1 MCKNGSR
8 KIINKI
14 TNFLFS
20 HSELICLLFFSQF
33 IIYLILPD
41 HLIPYQIN
49 ITGGDAPSYRYFDFS
64 NLNEILSSHRTFGL
78 PLIIRFYE
86 MFSETLYLW
95 PQVNFIFF
103 SLSCLFF
110 LYSLLKT
117 DFNKL
122 FSFFFV
128 IGLFG
133 SYNLYFFFKGWTE
146 LFSVSF
152 IIFATSFF
160 LLSLKYKKIYLYILT
175 TFLLF
180 YTYQIRPS
188 FVVYIFFFPSYI
200 FFKNLLDKI
209 NFKIVLLNLIRISLL
224 SILPFIIF
232 IFLRMLITDH
242 IGITPF
248 AGVNIAGHATHYM
261 EEKDI
266 YSLSTKHEKF
276 AKGVIDRKRKHVYPC
291 NLFLNEI
298 KELKLNPRK
307 IKKQCFNI
315 YVMSGWLE
323 MIKQIKKLEPF
334 PKNDPR
340 NFNSWDHVETLGIF
354 FTKTGNNNII
364 DRELS
369 NYAWIIILKDHKKE
383 YFTWFIISFYESLIL
398 LFYSLKNLLFF
409 YIFVII
415 FFYLGKK
422 LKFNDAKI
430 LPKINNV
437 KALIFSILLIQFLSL
452 ILTSLTNI
460 PYIRALSAQ
469 SIFLVPSLFAFIIL
483 YFFYDKTKKI

>member
-1 MCKNGSR
+1 MGKV
-8 KIINKI
+8 KIIKKI
-14 TNFLFS
+14 SNFLFS
-20 HSELICLLFFSQF
+20 HSELIGLLFFSQF

-49 ITGGDAPSYRYFDFS
+49 ITEADAPSYRYFDFS
-64 NLNEILSSHRTFGL
+64 TLNEILSSHRTFGL
-78 PLIIRFYE
+78 PLIIKFYE
-86 MFSETLYLW
+86 LFSETLYLW

-110 LYSLLKT
+110 LYSLIKA

-133 SYNLYFFFKGWTE
+133 SYNLYFFFKSWTE

-160 LLSLKYKKIYLYILT
+160 LLSLKYKKIYLYFLT
-175 TFLLF
+175 SFLLF

-188 FVVYIFFFPSYI
+188 FIVYIFFFPAYI

-209 NFKIVLLNLIRISLL
+209 NYKIILSNLIKISFL

-232 IFLRMLITDH
+232 VFGRILITDH
-242 IGITPF
+242 FGITPF
-248 AGVNIAGHATHYM
+248 AGVNIAGHATHYI
-261 EEKDI
+261 EEKNI
-266 YSLSTKHEKF
+266 KNLSRKHKDF
-276 AKGVIDRKRKHVYPC
+276 ARGVIERKKKHVYPC
-291 NLFLNEI
+291 NLFLDEI
-298 KELKLNPRK
+298 KELELNSRK

-323 MIKQIKKLEPF
+323 MIKQIKKKEPF

-340 NFNSWDHVETLGIF
+340 NFNSWDHVETLGVF
-354 FTKTGNNNII
+354 FTETGNNNII
-364 DRELS
+364 DKELS
-369 NYAWIIILKDHKKE
+369 DYAWSIILRDYKKE
-383 YFTWFIISFYESLIL
+383 YYTWFIISFSESLIL
-398 LFYSLKNLLFF
+398 QFYSLKNLIIL
-409 YIFVII
+409 YILVMI
-415 FFYLGKK
+415 FFYVSKK
-422 LKFNDAKI
+422 FKFKDPKT
-430 LPKINNV
+430 LPEINNI

-452 ILTSLTNI
+452 ILTSVTNI
-460 PYIRALSAQ
+460 PYIRALSTQ
-469 SIFLVPSLFAFIIL
+469 SIFLVPSLFTFIIL